1 MKFIHSLGQSK
12 KSILRNLFNLIHKDI
27 RSVTGANL
35 RQIAIETNKA
45 FIPGITKR
53 IDLTDYMV
61 YQLPEG
67 EEWRIPLLLS
77 LMQLRNDNWVVTFD
91 EEETS
96 LEADDIQTMINTVC
110 TL

>member
-1 MKFIHSLGQSK
+1 MI
-12 KSILRNLFNLIHKDI
+12 
-27 RSVTGANL
+27 SVTGANL
-35 RQIAIETNKA
+35 SHIAIETNKD

>member
-1 MKFIHSLGQSK
+1 MI
-12 KSILRNLFNLIHKDI
+12 
-27 RSVTGANL
+27 SVTGANL
-35 RQIAIETNKA
+35 RHIAIETNKD

-91 EEETS
+91 EEEST
-96 LEADDIQTMINTVC
+96 LEADAIQNMINTVC